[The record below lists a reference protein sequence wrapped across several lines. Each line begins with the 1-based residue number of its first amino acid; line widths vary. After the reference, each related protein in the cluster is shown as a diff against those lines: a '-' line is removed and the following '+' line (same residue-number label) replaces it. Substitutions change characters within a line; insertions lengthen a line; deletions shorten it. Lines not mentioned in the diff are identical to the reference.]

1 MQALA
6 LLVPSAKDDAVHR
19 SVAFHLDGG
28 AALQPTLRVQAAVPL
43 YPFVQGLVG
52 GARGFGS
59 IFFPFDCQHFSAL

>member
-52 GARGFGS
+52 GARGFG
-59 IFFPFDCQHFSAL
+59 FFPFDCQHFSAL